1 MMGSVRVMLEC
12 KGKAYEVDFDIRE
25 DRQLNGQW
33 ISEDWEIILDAA
45 VKSVK
50 ASVKSAEE
58 SD

>member
-12 KGKAYEVDFDIRE
+12 KGKSYEVDFGIRE

-50 ASVKSAEE
+50 ASAKSAEE
-58 SD
+58 SN